1 MEAGVVLGDA
11 DELVVFG
18 DALAAGEGTSLDFA
32 GSKANGEMG
41 DGCIFRLARAV
52 RHDGLKTSGF
62 SKENSGDS
70 FRESAD
76 LVWLDQDGIG
86 GFFFDAAL

>member
-41 DGCIFRLARAV
+41 DGCIFRLARPMRKNA
-52 RHDGLKTSGF
+52 
-62 SKENSGDS
+62 
-70 FRESAD
+70 
-76 LVWLDQDGIG
+76 
-86 GFFFDAAL
+86 